1 MREIKCP
8 LCHEKAQASAWDG
21 NYRARVYC
29 GKVEFD
35 MTRNGFKRVATS
47 PKTERMQLH
56 GLAKNKPKGKFFAI
70 RDALES
76 YEDFKSKPVEAAP
89 DWLIS
94 WSKTIQPA

>member
-56 GLAKNKPKGKFFAI
+56 GLAKNKPKGKFFEI
-70 RDALES
+70 RG
-76 YEDFKSKPVEAAP
+76 EDKEFVNSGYKPDRAAP
-89 DWLIS
+89 DWLIT
-94 WSKTIQPA
+94 WSKTIPPA